1 MISTA
6 AGPHIVVAVTVVDNV
21 VVARLIWPGVVGI
34 PLGSLKISAAA
45 VPSCG
50 VTPSP
55 SARISTDKFQWFK
68 DWKVGTQDRFT
79 FRSCH
84 WRYRHNRSRRD
95 YQRTHNVVCK
105 CRESALLYG
114 TMVELW
120 CVPNCYW
127 LDIRAILTS
136 CRNCC
141 CISVEAQDQQAQAGV
156 RPGRWVSEL
165 SSS

>member
-6 AGPHIVVAVTVVDNV
+6 AGPHIVVAVAVVGNV
-21 VVARLIWPGVVGI
+21 VVASLIWPGVVGI

-68 DWKVGTQDRFT
+68 DYKVVTQNRFT

-95 YQRTHNVVCK
+95 YQLTHNVACI
-105 CRESALLYG
+105 CGESGLLLG

-120 CVPNCYW
+120 CVPSCYYC

-141 CISVEAQDQQAQAGV
+141 CISVEAQGQQAQAGV
-156 RPGRWVSEL
+156 RPGR
-165 SSS
+165 

>member
-6 AGPHIVVAVTVVDNV
+6 AGPHTVVAAWRVVVGV
-21 VVARLIWPGVVGI
+21 VVASLIWPGVVGI
-34 PLGSLKISAAA
+34 PLGSLKISAAT
-45 VPSCG
+45 VPSCC

-55 SARISTDKFQWFK
+55 SARISTEKFQWFFVK
-68 DWKVGTQDRFT
+68 DWKVGTPDRFT

-95 YQRTHNVVCK
+95 YLRTGNVA
-105 CRESALLYG
+105 CRESGLLYG
-114 TMVELW
+114 TMDMVELW
-120 CVPNCYW
+120 CVPSCYYC

-136 CRNCC
+136 C
-141 CISVEAQDQQAQAGV
+141 ISVEAQDQRARAGV
-156 RPGRWVSEL
+156 RPGRKVWEL